1 MRVAVLAIASLIVLA
16 LGGSEAA
23 VAQDNSSSLTPPS
36 MTAKA
41 ALEKS
46 VKKQV
51 TGRAKE
57 STKASPDLERANS
70 PDRDPVLRLLWLLTG
85 SSRRR

>member
-1 MRVAVLAIASLIVLA
+1 MRVAVLAVASVMVLP

-23 VAQDNSSSLTPPS
+23 KAQDSSLTPPS

-41 ALEKS
+41 APEQS
-46 VKKQV
+46 VNKQV
-51 TGRAKE
+51 TSRVKKDA
-57 STKASPDLERANS
+57 KASPDLERVDS
-70 PDRDPVLRLLWLLTG
+70 PDRDPLLGVLWLLTG

>member
-1 MRVAVLAIASLIVLA
+1 MRVAILVVASVMVLP

-23 VAQDNSSSLTPPS
+23 QAQDRSLSPPS

-41 ALEKS
+41 APEQG
-46 VKKQV
+46 VNKQV
-51 TGRAKE
+51 SRVKRDA
-57 STKASPDLERANS
+57 KASPDLERASS
-70 PDRDPVLRLLWLLTG
+70 PDRDRLLGLLWLLTG